1 MALHSK
7 SPPTAAARPSP
18 SRPDALD
25 PPSVAAARILL
36 GELGA
41 PQRLLRHVELVGE
54 AADLLLA
61 GLGRLGIPLHA
72 EFVRIGV
79 VLHDAGK
86 VLHPA
91 ELEAGG
97 SEHEPAGQLLLSE
110 KGVSPALARVCVSH
124 ARWVQM
130 QVTFEEL
137 LVALADKLWKGARH
151 AELER
156 RVVDRVAAT
165 RAMGFWDVF
174 VDLDTLFEEVA
185 AGGAD
190 KLQRSRM

>member
-1 MALHSK
+1 MASRL
-7 SPPTAAARPSP
+7 SP
-18 SRPDALD
+18 SRPDAMA

-36 GELGA
+36 SELGA
-41 PQRLLRHVELVGE
+41 PPRLLRHVELVGE

-61 GLGRLGIPLHA
+61 GLERLGVPLHA
-72 EFVRIGV
+72 EFVGVGV

-91 ELEAGG
+91 ELDAGG
-97 SEHEPAGQLLLSE
+97 SEHEPAGQLLLVE
-110 KGVSPALARVCVSH
+110 RGVSPALARVCVSH
-124 ARWVQM
+124 ARWAQM

-156 RVVDRVAAT
+156 RVVDHVAAT
-165 RAMGFWDVF
+165 RAVDFWDVF
-174 VDLDTLFEEVA
+174 VDLDTLFEDVA
-185 AGGAD
+185 AGAAD
-190 KLQRSRM
+190 RLQRSRT